1 MDWRDGVGN
10 ELVGVNDEVV
20 VVKKDTPR
28 CTRQT
33 RWSCDSSNSNRD
45 HEWVENGIINE
56 NGGGA
61 KGKQDLV
68 IKDGCRRCDQE

>member
-1 MDWRDGVGN
+1 M
-10 ELVGVNDEVV
+10 
-20 VVKKDTPR
+20 VKKDTPR

-33 RWSCDSSNSNRD
+33 RWSCDGSNSNRD
-45 HEWVENGIINE
+45 REWVENGIINE
-56 NGGGA
+56 NEGDA